1 MSDPNSFGNPEFL
14 KDLEFIN
21 DQLSKTK
28 LGQPPAESQTTS
40 DAAKMMDM
48 PAAPV
53 AEKEALNLELE
64 EACLNTGATGAAIAL
79 VQGEEMVC
87 HASAGP
93 QAPGIGSRLD
103 PLTGLSGSCIQSR
116 LLQQCVDTE
125 TDSRV
130 DAGACRRL
138 GVRSVVALPLLDGDK
153 VFGIFEILSSRPNA
167 FSQRDLQSLQ
177 ALADRIV
184 ERKKQNREA
193 SAPVSSI
200 EPEVFRQKLEEVVPL
215 EKSSSPESAFEV
227 PRPKRTSKRKDRSTT
242 VLGVLVVASALLLGM
257 LVGWRL
263 GWEKANLGFRASA
276 PFHRTNARPNHRQID
291 HAAVPAKPPQPSST
305 GAEECGHPGA
315 ADSQTQSGGLTICQ
329 GGRVIFRSPASPV
342 PPIRNLQASQA
353 SPGLKA
359 NTAPR

>member
-1 MSDPNSFGNPEFL
+1 MVSDPNSFGNPEFL

-40 DAAKMMDM
+40 DAAQMMDV
-48 PAAPV
+48 PAAPT
-53 AEKEALNLELE
+53 EKEALNQELE

-103 PLTGLSGSCIQSR
+103 LRTGLSGSCIQTR
-116 LLQQCVDTE
+116 LLQQCIDTE

-167 FSQRDLQSLQ
+167 FSQRDLESLQ

-193 SAPVSSI
+193 SAPVSSA
-200 EPEVFRQKLEEVVPL
+200 ELEVFRHKLEEVVPRD
-215 EKSSSPESAFEV
+215 KSNSAESAFEV
-227 PRPKRTSKRKDRSTT
+227 PRPKRTSKRNDRSTS
-242 VLGVLVVASALLLGM
+242 VLGVLVVASAMLLGM

-263 GWEKANLGFRASA
+263 GWEKATLGFRASA
-276 PFHRTNARPNHRQID
+276 PFHRTNARPNHRQTD
-291 HAAVPAKPPQPSST
+291 HAAFPTKPPQPSST
-305 GAEECGHPGA
+305 GTEECGHPGA
-315 ADSQTQSGGLTICQ
+315 ADSETQSGGLTICQ
-329 GGRVIFRSPASPV
+329 GGRVLFRSPASPV